1 MLGVVF
7 LMNKEFFINK
17 VSKINQTFEDEF
29 KAEFNSP
36 ELIWDNLLSGAIFW
50 QDIKNGKPE
59 KDGQYLTYL
68 QTGKYESIGF
78 TQYTDGQFMSSF
90 VTHWAFVGR
99 P

>member
-7 LMNKEFFINK
+7 LMNKDYFINK
-17 VSKINQTFEDEF
+17 VSKIEQTFEDEF

-36 ELIWDNLLSGAIFW
+36 ELIWNNLLHNAIFW
-50 QDIKNGKPE
+50 QDIKKVTPK
-59 KDGQYLTYL
+59 KDGQYLTFI
-68 QTGKYESIGF
+68 QTSKYESIGF
-78 TQYTDGQFMSSF
+78 TQFTDGQFMSSF